1 MTPLISSL
9 ADRCQLRLFLA
20 TLELEKAPRKS
31 GLTPEQHLA
40 ASDEHVLPCT
50 RTALMTLSPIHGQQ
64 HYLDAGLRARLL
76 AETGIK
82 PWRILQRQGQ
92 AVFIPA
98 GSVPLDPHTAP
109 LTRYRCAHQVCN
121 FADSIKLA
129 VDFVSIENVGWCQTI
144 TDQFRQQTKGRRLW
158 ATDVL
163 QLKSALFWAWKG
175 VELRAGWLEAEK
187 DRTWH

>member
-1 MTPLISSL
+1 
-9 ADRCQLRLFLA
+9 
-20 TLELEKAPRKS
+20 
-31 GLTPEQHLA
+31 
-40 ASDEHVLPCT
+40 
-50 RTALMTLSPIHGQQ
+50 MTLSPIHGQQ

-109 LTRYRCAHQVCN
+109 LTRSRCAHQVCN

-144 TDQFRQQTKGRRLW
+144 TDQFRQQTNGRRLW

-175 VELRAGWLEAEK
+175 VELRTGWLEAEK
-187 DRTWH
+187 ERTWH